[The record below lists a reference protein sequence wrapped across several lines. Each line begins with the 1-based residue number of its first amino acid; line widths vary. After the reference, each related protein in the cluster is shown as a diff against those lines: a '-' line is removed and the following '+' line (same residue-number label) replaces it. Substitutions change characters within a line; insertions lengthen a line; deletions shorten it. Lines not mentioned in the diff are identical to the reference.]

1 MAPNQSMRSGMEAL
15 KSDGQRGDKADDDE
29 DAEQVQGGKGIAQS
43 EGRNPYL
50 RVFGDNGHVEY
61 VVLGRANG
69 TRVAGAVINDT

>member
-43 EGRNPYL
+43 EGRNPYETHTCGFS
-50 RVFGDNGHVEY
+50 VTM
-61 VVLGRANG
+61 G
-69 TRVAGAVINDT
+69 TSNMWFLDVRMELE